1 MCLSLHHSQHDLQHL
16 NVLTVSLDE
25 SMSATAPER
34 VKLSG
39 AGVNK
44 SVVRKVLL
52 YTAFL
57 VLAASKKH
65 S

>member
-1 MCLSLHHSQHDLQHL
+1 
-16 NVLTVSLDE
+16 
-25 SMSATAPER
+25 MSATAAER

-65 S
+65 SWVHK